1 MDKFSS
7 ISLFDFFS
15 FLVPGFILQ
24 AAIVFCWQLSG
35 CTVSFH
41 FSFITGN
48 EALAFVLLSIA
59 AYLLGHC
66 IHYASSQF
74 AWLGTSALKK
84 NINSYSLL
92 NQEKYLAESLN
103 KKSIEKFGFGFLD
116 KEGNTAHKETD
127 RFFEISFRILENNG
141 LLQTSRNLQVQY
153 LMFVNAY
160 TALLASGI
168 AGLITVLVVIFRPS
182 GPLAIKYLIIFSA
195 IAALLAT
202 AFLKIAAQRRK
213 LFIKTIWWQ
222 FYSYYY
228 HPLTSKSE

>member
-103 KKSIEKFGFGFLD
+103 KQGKTSSAQMIRREFEKAWRKAD
-116 KEGNTAHKETD
+116 
-127 RFFEISFRILENNG
+127 
-141 LLQTSRNLQVQY
+141 
-153 LMFVNAY
+153 
-160 TALLASGI
+160 
-168 AGLITVLVVIFRPS
+168 TVLRIEDLYT
-182 GPLAIKYLIIFSA
+182 GK
-195 IAALLAT
+195 
-202 AFLKIAAQRRK
+202 
-213 LFIKTIWWQ
+213 
-222 FYSYYY
+222 
-228 HPLTSKSE
+228 